1 MSSVRF
7 ARLIPVF
14 FVSLF
19 IGTAHAEWKSEP
31 PEIMAGGEIIGQY
44 YHLFSKTDPPHLVW
58 VSYQNETY
66 LCRGD
71 EDMFRCQS
79 TKKGAMPPPPLTDEG
94 AAPPATP

>member
-7 ARLIPVF
+7 TCLMSFCAAA
-14 FVSLF
+14 LF
-19 IGTAHAEWKSEP
+19 IGAARAEWKSEP

-58 VSYQNETY
+58 VAYDNETY

-71 EDMFRCQS
+71 DDLFRCQS
-79 TKKGAMPPPPLTDEG
+79 TKNSAMPSPPVTGEA
-94 AAPPATP
+94 AAPPAP